1 MDLQT
6 ELLAPLADGAHVGE
20 VRVSLDDEEIATV
33 PLMALHEVMAAGLWT
48 RIMDEFTLW
57 LQ

>member
-1 MDLQT
+1 
-6 ELLAPLADGAHVGE
+6 LLAPLADGAHVGE

-33 PLMALHEVMAAGLWT
+33 PLMALHEVIPASLWT
-48 RIMDEFTLW
+48 RISDEFTLW